1 MYRLSLAFL
10 CLAFTLPAAAQDSSF
25 TTKAPHVVIMDFA
38 TGEVLFEKDA
48 REPMAPASMTK
59 IMTANMIFEALENGT
74 ITWIRNLGSARKLG
88 GAAAQLQGLLPCILM

>member
-59 IMTANMIFEALENGT
+59 NHDGQYDFRSFGKWNYHIGYGI
-74 ITWIRNLGSARKLG
+74 
-88 GAAAQLQGLLPCILM
+88 